1 MRPVLVVLA
10 LSGRRPPRLGGRRD
24 PGPLLL
30 PGDQVFP
37 EGVTLRPGTDQFFVT
52 STHDG
57 TIFRG
62 RLGRART
69 TVFLRPGSFGRT
81 SANGIKATRDRLV
94 IAGSVL
100 NRIDVVD
107 LRTGASVRRFDTGSG
122 GLVNDIAIAPNGDAY
137 ATDSGRG
144 LIFRIPA
151 RLLRRRGDP
160 VRLPAARAR
169 VRGPGARRLHER
181 HRRREPP
188 LPARLRHVE
197 RLPAARRPAH
207 PAG

>member
-10 LSGRRPPRLGGRRD
+10 LWALVLPASAGAATPARYV
-24 PGPLLL
+24 L

-100 NRIDVVD
+100 NRIDVVN
-107 LRTGASVRRFDTGSG
+107 LRTGASVLRST
-122 GLVNDIAIAPNGDAY
+122 
-137 ATDSGRG
+137 
-144 LIFRIPA
+144 PA
-151 RLLRRRGDP
+151 RAGWSTTSRSRPTATPTPPTP
-160 VRLPAARAR
+160 VAA
-169 VRGPGARRLHER
+169 
-181 HRRREPP
+181 
-188 LPARLRHVE
+188 
-197 RLPAARRPAH
+197 
-207 PAG
+207 